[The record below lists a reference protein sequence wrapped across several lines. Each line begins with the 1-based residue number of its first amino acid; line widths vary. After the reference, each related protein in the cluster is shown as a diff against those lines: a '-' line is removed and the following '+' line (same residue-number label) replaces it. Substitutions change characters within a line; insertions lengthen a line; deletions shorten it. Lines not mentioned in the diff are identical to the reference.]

1 MTRECQVRI
10 CDRLGVKFPGPTRLV
25 SRVTPVHTAL
35 RNCTRDPQLFTGE
48 LNYTYDLAELGRYY
62 GHCQALM
69 AHWHQ
74 VLPLG
79 RILDVRYEEVVA
91 NLEGMARRIVAHCGL
106 EWDAHCLAFHQTKRP
121 IRTAS
126 VTQVRR
132 PIYKSSMGH
141 RFKYETFLAP
151 LLAELS
157 ITRSSDRDR

>member
-1 MTRECQVRI
+1 MSCFSNVFA
-10 CDRLGVKFPGPTRLV
+10 DG
-25 SRVTPVHTAL
+25 
-35 RNCTRDPQLFTGE
+35 

-62 GHCQALM
+62 RHYQALM

-74 VLPLG
+74 VLPPG

-106 EWDAHCLAFHQTKRP
+106 EWDAHCLAFHQTERP

-132 PIYKSSMGH
+132 PIYKSSVGH
-141 RFKYETFLAP
+141 RFKYDAFLAP

-157 ITRSSDRDR
+157 ITRGSDQDR